1 MTDSQICEIDIEK
14 STTAKHLEQVYSC
27 EWGFNQNST
36 IDPFYMLRACITKPV
51 SFSVGQM
58 IPIPTGIYPQLKN
71 PNFSIE
77 INSFSDLVY
86 EQGIALADG
95 ISMCEYTF
103 RNEIWLLLQNNSK
116 QVQTLHPTQ
125 KVATFSVNY
134 RPRMVINYV
143 DQIEDIAWKNSS
155 AKSYIQ
161 KLKKKLN
168 PEVHDIK
175 KFEPDV
181 EYGRA
186 IVEQYTQGGI
196 STYLVDE
203 IDIDGTLTATHKRKI
218 EQVEDLE
225 EPTGVKPSES

>member
-161 KLKKKLN
+161 KIKKKIR
-168 PEVHDIK
+168 PEVHDVK
-175 KFEPDV
+175 KEKHRDLD
-181 EYGRA
+181 YGRSV
-186 IVEQYTQGGI
+186 IQQY
-196 STYLVDE
+196 
-203 IDIDGTLTATHKRKI
+203 IDGGFATHQLDINEAEKTTRQLVK
-218 EQVEDLE
+218 E
-225 EPTGVKPSES
+225 ETLKNPRGVKPSES

>member
-155 AKSYIQ
+155 AKNYIQ
-161 KLKKKLN
+161 KIKKKIS
-168 PEVHDIK
+168 PEIYDLKHSKPPLEDMNYSRETVELYK
-175 KFEPDV
+175 K
-181 EYGRA
+181 
-186 IVEQYTQGGI
+186 GGI
-196 STYLVDE
+196 GTHGLDSYVTDVKLVQEDE
-203 IDIDGTLTATHKRKI
+203 
-218 EQVEDLE
+218 VEE
-225 EPTGVKPSES
+225 ITGVKPSES